1 MRRHPVRDAGA
12 GHLQD
17 SPGSVHVERKVD
29 QVFHGA
35 HLLEGL
41 PMIIHVLHAILRVV
55 EIRARPE
62 FRLTFPG
69 GALQMRVLPVVH
81 LQHHVVFGLAK
92 SDISRFEFE
101 PQDIPPGVHGSTC
114 QALKAGNPVFGE
126 KAPDVLAVAA
136 MLGHE
141 PRDLKEIDV
150 FRIVGPVKLG
160 RPRRPSCQQ
169 TGVVDR
175 RVNHAEV
182 MPAAAPYA
190 CIRSIKS
197 GNSRRM
203 NAMFFRK

>member
-1 MRRHPVRDAGA
+1 MAEDKTRDRRESLDSGRERLPAAGRQRRISAIGA
-12 GHLQD
+12 GR
-17 SPGSVHVERKVD
+17 SPD
-29 QVFHGA
+29 
-35 HLLEGL
+35 GL
-41 PMIIHVLHAILRVV
+41 FQWAV
-55 EIRARPE
+55 
-62 FRLTFPG
+62 
-69 GALQMRVLPVVH
+69 
-81 LQHHVVFGLAK
+81 
-92 SDISRFEFE
+92 
-101 PQDIPPGVHGSTC
+101 
-114 QALKAGNPVFGE
+114 KAGNPVFGE